1 MKKVLYTVAALLA
14 SSCMVLGMANNA
26 RAEKPLTL
34 RLGHPMAPGNNV
46 TVGYEKFKELVEK
59 KSNKK
64 IRIQLFPNCQLGSDR
79 VTTEAAQAG
88 TLDMSSSSTPNL
100 ASFSKSYMAID
111 LPYVTSPANQEKLY
125 KALDDGELGKA
136 LDKVSESIGLKTIMF
151 SEFGYR
157 NFVSAKKPLKE
168 VKDLMNL
175 KVRTT
180 DSPVEVAVATELGMN
195 PAPVAWGETY
205 TAIQQG
211 TVDAEGNTFSLLN
224 DAKHTEVLKYAM
236 DSEHNYSMHIL
247 LMNKKKWDSLT
258 PEQQQII
265 TEAAKEATVWQR
277 AESVKL
283 EKKAWD
289 AFKAKGIEITMLTP
303 EQRKEL
309 YDRTAPVRE
318 QFAKE
323 IPAELLPR
331 SKSFD
336 ARPAACSCRRPAL
349 FLLHHR
355 NLAWKRPTLP
365 SRAYCT
371 GSTKTLRRCS
381 SSPACCPLPCSSHG
395 RLFTVTS
402 SRSSL
407 SAPVPPYGLK
417 SFPATSLFGFP
428 TSP

>member
-1 MKKVLYTVAALLA
+1 ME
-14 SSCMVLGMANNA
+14 
-26 RAEKPLTL
+26 EKSH
-34 RLGHPMAPGNNV
+34 R
-46 TVGYEKFKELVEK
+46 
-59 KSNKK
+59 K

-88 TLDMSSSSTPNL
+88 TLDLSSSSTPNL
-100 ASFSKSYMAID
+100 ASFSKAYMAID
-111 LPYVTSPANQEKLY
+111 LPYVTSPVHQQALY
-125 KALDDGELGKA
+125 KALDEGKLGEA
-136 LDKVSESIGLKTIMF
+136 LREASRKIGLETLMF

-157 NFVSAKKPLKE
+157 NFVAANKPLTDAKS
-168 VKDLMNL
+168 LMNL

-195 PAPVAWGETY
+195 PAPIAWGETY
-205 TAIQQG
+205 TALQQG

-224 DAKHTEVLKYAM
+224 DAKHTEVLKYAVN
-236 DSEHNYSMHIL
+236 SEHNYSMHVL

-323 IPAELLPR
+323 IPAELLQLIADTQ
-331 SKSFD
+331 K
-336 ARPAACSCRRPAL
+336 
-349 FLLHHR
+349 
-355 NLAWKRPTLP
+355 
-365 SRAYCT
+365 
-371 GSTKTLRRCS
+371 
-381 SSPACCPLPCSSHG
+381 
-395 RLFTVTS
+395 
-402 SRSSL
+402 
-407 SAPVPPYGLK
+407 
-417 SFPATSLFGFP
+417 
-428 TSP
+428 

>member
-1 MKKVLYTVAALLA
+1 
-14 SSCMVLGMANNA
+14 
-26 RAEKPLTL
+26 
-34 RLGHPMAPGNNV
+34 
-46 TVGYEKFKELVEK
+46 
-59 KSNKK
+59 
-64 IRIQLFPNCQLGSDR
+64 
-79 VTTEAAQAG
+79 
-88 TLDMSSSSTPNL
+88 MSSSSTPNL

-303 EQRKEL
+303 EQSKEL

-323 IPAELLPR
+323 IPAELLQLIADTQ
-331 SKSFD
+331 K
-336 ARPAACSCRRPAL
+336 
-349 FLLHHR
+349 
-355 NLAWKRPTLP
+355 
-365 SRAYCT
+365 
-371 GSTKTLRRCS
+371 
-381 SSPACCPLPCSSHG
+381 
-395 RLFTVTS
+395 
-402 SRSSL
+402 
-407 SAPVPPYGLK
+407 
-417 SFPATSLFGFP
+417 
-428 TSP
+428 